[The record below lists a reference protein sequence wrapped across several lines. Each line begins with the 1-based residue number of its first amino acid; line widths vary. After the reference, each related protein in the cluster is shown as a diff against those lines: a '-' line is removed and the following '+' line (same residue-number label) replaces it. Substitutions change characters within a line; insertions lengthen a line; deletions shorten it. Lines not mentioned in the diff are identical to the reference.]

1 MRAAHNRPMV
11 DLVLLGIIAGFLRG
25 GWSSG
30 FVRRLAGLIF
40 LVISFVAGAYLRGPA
55 GALVHA
61 FLPKIPEQYAEMVGY
76 SVAFSALLL
85 AFNLFSSTI
94 LSRVATTGLSKATD
108 KALGVVFGG
117 LEAVLILSAA
127 IVILHTYTDPGSAVG
142 GISQLGFLHD
152 LRLAVDDS
160 TIGKLLED
168 TTVPLVLLVLGPLL
182 PTDIKSIVPTTIPG
196 GLPGFPLPGFPTSTP
211 H

>member
-1 MRAAHNRPMV
+1 MA
-11 DLVLLGIIAGFLRG
+11 DLVMLGIIAGFLRG

-30 FVRRLAGLIF
+30 FVRRLAGLAF
-40 LVISFVAGAYLRGPA
+40 LGISFLAGAYLRAPA
-55 GALVHA
+55 GALVHT

-76 SVAFSALLL
+76 SVAFSGLLIV
-85 AFNLFSSTI
+85 FNLFSSKI
-94 LSRVATTGLSKATD
+94 LSRVATGGLSRATD
-108 KALGVVFGG
+108 KTLGVIFGG

-127 IVILHTYTDPGSAVG
+127 IVILHTYTDPGGATT

-152 LRLAVDDS
+152 IRTAVDDS

-168 TTVPLVLLVLGPLL
+168 TTVPLVLLILGPLL

-196 GLPGFPLPGFPTSTP
+196 GLPGFPIPGLPGPTPT
-211 H
+211 HH